1 MRKLLLVATGAGI
14 GYVLGARAGRPA
26 YDRIVETARQL
37 GQNARLDRTRAATR
51 DVVSEAKHAGE
62 QLRDKADS
70 RLAETVDKVGAVDPH
85 VDPADSRRRHRRP
98 AGHVTPRGDPLERH
112 GQRLLT
118 TAPRSR
124 RSALSP

>member
-14 GYVLGARAGRPA
+14 GYLLGARAGRPA
-26 YDRIVETARQL
+26 YDRIVATARQL

-70 RLAETVDKVGAVDPH
+70 RLAETVDKVGAVIPTSTQPTPDDGTVVLP
-85 VDPADSRRRHRRP
+85 DTSR
-98 AGHVTPRGDPLERH
+98 
-112 GQRLLT
+112 
-118 TAPRSR
+118 TAETRASDM
-124 RSALSP
+124 ANGF